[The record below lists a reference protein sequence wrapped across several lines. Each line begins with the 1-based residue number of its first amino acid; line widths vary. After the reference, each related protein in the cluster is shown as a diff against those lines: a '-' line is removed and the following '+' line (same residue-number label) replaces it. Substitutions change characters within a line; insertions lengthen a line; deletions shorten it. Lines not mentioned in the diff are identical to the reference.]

1 MRKWIIV
8 ELNFFHAKMRFK
20 AKFHK
25 NPKAFK
31 DNFSTQ
37 SSLYAEHRPKYPDTI
52 FRYLLGE
59 CREHKLA
66 WDVGTG
72 NGQAAQKVALHFDRV
87 YATDASS
94 AQIVNA
100 VPQSN
105 INYSVA
111 NEQAPAL
118 KRHSVDLITVAQAL
132 HWFDL
137 DVFYAEAERVL
148 KRYGVV
154 ACWSYK
160 LFRINPEV
168 DHEIDRLYTDIL
180 GSFWDPEKRLVDTG
194 YRTLSFPFRELRCPR
209 FELKASWDFE
219 NMLGFLGSWS
229 AVAHYKKRNR
239 GDPIAEN
246 AECLKTA
253 WGDPQEMKEV
263 SWPLSIRVGHL
274 H

>member
-1 MRKWIIV
+1 
-8 ELNFFHAKMRFK
+8 MRFK

-37 SSLYAEHRPKYPDTI
+37 SKAYAVHRPLYPENL
-52 FRYLLGE
+52 FRYLVGE
-59 CREHKLA
+59 CRERKLA
-66 WDVGTG
+66 WDVGSG
-72 NGQAAQKVALHFDRV
+72 NGQAARKLALHFDRV

-100 VPQSN
+100 APLAN
-105 INYSVA
+105 ISYAVA
-111 NEQAPAL
+111 NEQAPEL
-118 KRHSVDLITVAQAL
+118 KQRSVDLITVAQAL

-148 KRYGVV
+148 TRYGLL

-160 LFRINPEV
+160 LFRINSEV
-168 DHEIDRLYTDIL
+168 DREINSLYTDIL
-180 GSFWDPEKRLVDTG
+180 GSYWDPERRLVDTG
-194 YRTLSFPFRELRCPR
+194 YRTLSFPFRELRAPR
-209 FELKASWDFE
+209 FEMKASWNFD

-229 AVAHYKKRNR
+229 AVAHYKKREGSN
-239 GDPIAEN
+239 PIAEN
-246 AECLKTA
+246 AERLKA
-253 WGDPQEMKEV
+253 VWGDPQEMKEV
-263 SWPLSIRVGHL
+263 RWTLSIRVGHI

>member
-1 MRKWIIV
+1 MR
-8 ELNFFHAKMRFK
+8 LK

-25 NPKAFK
+25 NPQAFK

-37 SSLYAEHRPKYPDTI
+37 SAAYAAHRPQYPDKL
-52 FRYLLGE
+52 FSYLKGE

-66 WDVGTG
+66 WDAGTG
-72 NGQAAQKVALHFDRV
+72 NGQAAQKLALHFDKV

-100 VPQSN
+100 APFAN
-105 INYSVA
+105 ISYAVA

-148 KRYGVV
+148 KRYGMV

-160 LFRINPEV
+160 LFRINHEF
-168 DHEIDRLYTDIL
+168 DREIDWLYKDIL
-180 GSFWDPEKRLVDTG
+180 GKFWDPERRLVDTG
-194 YRTLSFPFRELRCPR
+194 YRTLSFPFRELRTQR
-209 FELKASWDFE
+209 FEMKSSWNFE

-229 AVAHYKKRNR
+229 AVAHYKKRE
-239 GDPIAEN
+239 GADPIAEN
-246 AECLKTA
+246 VARLKA
-253 WGDPQEMKEV
+253 VWGDLQEMKEV
-263 SWPLSIRVGHL
+263 SWPLAIRVGHL

>member
-1 MRKWIIV
+1 
-8 ELNFFHAKMRFK
+8 MRFN

-37 SSLYAEHRPKYPDTI
+37 SAAYAAHRPHYPDTL

-59 CREHKLA
+59 CRDHKLA
-66 WDVGTG
+66 WDAGSG
-72 NGQAAQKVALHFDRV
+72 NGQAAQKLALHFDRV

-100 VPQSN
+100 TPLTN
-105 INYSVA
+105 ISYAVA

-137 DVFYAEAERVL
+137 NVFYAEAERVL
-148 KRYGVV
+148 KRYGVI

-168 DHEIDRLYTDIL
+168 DLEINRLYTDIL
-180 GSFWDPEKRLVDTG
+180 GSFWDPERRLVDTG
-194 YRTLSFPFRELRCPR
+194 YRTLSFPFRELRIPR
-209 FELKASWDFE
+209 FEMKSSWNFE

-229 AVAHYKKRNR
+229 AVSHYKKREG
-239 GDPIAEN
+239 GDPIVEN
-246 AECLKTA
+246 TKRLKAA

-263 SWPLSIRVGHL
+263 SWPLSIRVGHIR
-274 H
+274 

>member
-1 MRKWIIV
+1 MR
-8 ELNFFHAKMRFK
+8 LK

-37 SSLYAEHRPKYPDTI
+37 STTYGTYRPLYPDNL
-52 FRYLLGE
+52 FRYLVGE
-59 CREHKLA
+59 CRDHKLA
-66 WDVGTG
+66 WDAGTG
-72 NGQAAQKVALHFDRV
+72 NGQAAQELALHFEKV

-94 AQIVNA
+94 AQIFNA

-105 INYSVA
+105 ISYAVA
-111 NEQAPAL
+111 NEQAPEL
-118 KRHSVDLITVAQAL
+118 KRRSVNLITVAQAL

-148 KRYGVV
+148 TRYGLI

-168 DHEIDRLYTDIL
+168 DREMDWFYSDIL
-180 GSFWDPEKRLVDTG
+180 GSDWDPERRLVDTG
-194 YRTLSFPFRELRCPR
+194 YRTLSFPFRELRAPH
-209 FELKASWDFE
+209 FEMKASWDFD

-229 AVAHYKKRNR
+229 AVAHYKMRE
-239 GDPIAEN
+239 GHDPIVEN
-246 AECLKTA
+246 EERLKA
-253 WGDPQEMKEV
+253 VWGDPEVMKQV
-263 SWPLSIRVGHL
+263 MWPLSMRVGHI

>member
-1 MRKWIIV
+1 
-8 ELNFFHAKMRFK
+8 MRFK

-37 SSLYAEHRPKYPDTI
+37 SALYAEHRPQYPDAL
-52 FRYLLGE
+52 FRYLVGK
-59 CREHKLA
+59 CREQKLA
-66 WDVGTG
+66 WDAGTG
-72 NGQAAQKVALHFDRV
+72 NGQAAQKLAIHIDKV

-100 VPQSN
+100 VPLEN
-105 INYSVA
+105 ISYAIA

-137 DVFYAEAERVL
+137 DVFYREAERVL
-148 KRYGVV
+148 KRYGVL

-160 LFRINPEV
+160 LFRINSEV
-168 DHEIDRLYTDIL
+168 DHEIDRLYSDIL
-180 GSFWDPEKRLVDTG
+180 GSFWDPERRLVDTG
-194 YRTLSFPFRELRCPR
+194 YRTLSFPFRELRVQR
-209 FELKASWDFE
+209 FEMKTSWNFE

-229 AVAHYKKRNR
+229 AVAHYKKRK
-239 GDPIAEN
+239 GVDPIEEN
-246 AECLKTA
+246 AERLKMV
-253 WGDPQEMKEV
+253 WGTPQEMKEV
-263 SWPLSIRVGHL
+263 SWPLSLRAGHL